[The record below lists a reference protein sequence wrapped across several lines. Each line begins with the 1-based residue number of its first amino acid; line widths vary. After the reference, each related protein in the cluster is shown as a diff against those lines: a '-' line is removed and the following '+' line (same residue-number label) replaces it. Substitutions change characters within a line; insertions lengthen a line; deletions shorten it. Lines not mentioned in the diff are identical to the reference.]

1 MNDCKLLIKTHLL
14 RNYSLLNRF
23 YGESYG
29 VLLENNVLGEIMI
42 KLDRTDRR
50 ILEEMQLNG
59 GISNLELAEK
69 IGLSPSPCSRRV
81 KALVEAGII
90 GHTVTL
96 LNAKALGLRLMALI
110 SISMDRH
117 TPERFDAFEGAVKS
131 YPEVLEC
138 LIITGSTADYQLKVV
153 VQDMEAYQQFLLGKL
168 TRLEG
173 VTGVHS
179 SFVMREIVNTNAL
192 PLDSLFS
199 SS

>member
-1 MNDCKLLIKTHLL
+1 
-14 RNYSLLNRF
+14 
-23 YGESYG
+23 
-29 VLLENNVLGEIMI
+29 MI

-50 ILEEMQLNG
+50 ILAAIQRHGN
-59 GISNLELAEK
+59 ISNLELADK

-81 KALVEAGII
+81 KALVDSGVI
-90 GHTVTL
+90 GQTVTL

-117 TPERFDAFEGAVKS
+117 TPERFNAFEDAVRS

-138 LIITGSTADYQLKVV
+138 LLITGSTADYQLKVI
-153 VQDMEAYQQFLLGKL
+153 VQDMETYQHFLLGKL

-179 SFVMREIVNTNAL
+179 SFVMRDIVNTTSL
-192 PLDSLFS
+192 PLETISNE
-199 SS
+199 

>member
-1 MNDCKLLIKTHLL
+1 MYVVFL
-14 RNYSLLNRF
+14 
-23 YGESYG
+23 G
-29 VLLENNVLGEIMI
+29 VIMI

-50 ILEEMQLNG
+50 ILEEIQLNG
-59 GISNLELAEK
+59 SISNLELSEK

-81 KALVEAGII
+81 KALTEAGVI

-117 TPERFDAFEGAVKS
+117 TPDRFDAFELAVKN

-138 LIITGSTADYQLKVV
+138 LLITGSTSDYQLKVI
-153 VQDMEAYQQFLLGKL
+153 VQDMEAYQKFLLGRL

-179 SFVMREIVNTNAL
+179 SFVMRDIVNTHAL
-192 PLDSLFS
+192 PLEAVLNE
-199 SS
+199 

>member
-1 MNDCKLLIKTHLL
+1 
-14 RNYSLLNRF
+14 
-23 YGESYG
+23 
-29 VLLENNVLGEIMI
+29 MI
-42 KLDRTDRR
+42 KLDRTDKR
-50 ILEEMQLNG
+50 ILEEIQLNG
-59 GISNLELAEK
+59 SISNLELAEK

-90 GHTVTL
+90 GNTVTL

-153 VQDMEAYQQFLLGKL
+153 VQDMEAYQQFLLGRL

-179 SFVMREIVNTNAL
+179 SFVMREIVNTTSL
-192 PLDSLFS
+192 PLEIISHD
-199 SS
+199 